1 MYTNTEAAPDACAT
15 ADATVVAKK
24 IKMKKGPEIGNER
37 NLKMNKQ
44 KTVFI
49 TTLLRWSA
57 FSPFAVLLVIQ
68 VISGASEYGQDGKES
83 FVNLNPPSG
92 CVWTF
97 ATEFPIPIM
106 DEAVVPYGNNIYTF
120 AGISNGLGVPNSY
133 KFDGTT
139 WIPIAP
145 YPWACGVEWPSAVT
159 DSKFVYIMNGSKFCP
174 FVYST
179 DVFRYDPNTDT
190 YTQLA
195 SNSVGTWN
203 QTAVY
208 LNGKIYKMGGKN
220 ASGYQTALEI
230 YDIATDMWSLGASLP
245 QPAGFA
251 AFLDAEWFYLYRR
264 WGCRIGRLYE

>member
-1 MYTNTEAAPDACAT
+1 
-15 ADATVVAKK
+15 
-24 IKMKKGPEIGNER
+24 
-37 NLKMNKQ
+37 MNKQ

-49 TTLLRWSA
+49 TTHLRWSA
-57 FSPFAVLLVIQ
+57 FFLFAVLLVIQ
-68 VISGASEYGQDGKES
+68 VIFGASEHGQGGKET
-83 FVNLNPPSG
+83 FVNVNPPSG

-106 DEAVVPYGNNIYTF
+106 DEAVVTHGNNIYTF
-120 AGISNGLGVPNSY
+120 AGISDGLGVPNSY
-133 KFDGTT
+133 KSDGTT
-139 WIPIAP
+139 WTPIAP

-159 DSKFVYIMNGSKFCP
+159 DSKFIYIMNGSKFCP

-179 DVFRYDPNTDT
+179 DMFRYDPNTDT

-230 YDIATDMWSLGASLP
+230 YDIATDTWSLGVSLP

-251 AFLDAEWFYLYRR
+251 ASWTQNGFIYRR